1 MGATSVA
8 EAVLPA
14 FCESVA
20 LAASVPDDETFSTS
34 VTVPT
39 NTTSSCCNPWHVPA
53 GAFEQVQ
60 ADIWAGAKNKIGRIA
75 RSARPVIIDM
85 LDILHGAA
93 YGIERRR
100 EDFREMLQE

>member
-1 MGATSVA
+1 MASAAEGVVA
-8 EAVLPA
+8 A
-14 FCESVA
+14 FCESGVSA
-20 LAASVPDDETFSTS
+20 VFGVGDETFSTS